1 MTDVTHVS
9 DADRR
14 AMARQAAA
22 LTALDTGEAGDDATR
37 QSMIDQADE
46 DRKRHGLDPLK
57 TEPEFHRKAVER
69 GLVRR

>member
-1 MTDVTHVS
+1 MTGVTSVS

-22 LTALDTGEAGDDATR
+22 LAAIDTAEPGDDTTR
-37 QSMIDQADE
+37 QTMIDRADS
-46 DRKRHGLDPLK
+46 DRARHGFDPLK
-57 TEPEFHRKAVER
+57 TEPELHRKAVER

>member
-1 MTDVTHVS
+1 MVDVTAVS

-22 LTALDTGEAGDDATR
+22 LAMFDTGEAGDDATR
-37 QSMIDQADE
+37 QAMIEQADA
-46 DRKRHGLDPLK
+46 DRQRRGLDPLK
-57 TEPEFHRKAVER
+57 TEPELHRKAVER

>member
-1 MTDVTHVS
+1 MTVVTPVS

-22 LTALDTGEAGDDATR
+22 LVGLDTGESGDDATR
-37 QSMIDQADE
+37 QAMIDRADA
-46 DRKRHGLDPLK
+46 DRERHGLDPLK
-57 TEPEFHRKAVER
+57 TEPELHRKAVER

>member
-1 MTDVTHVS
+1 MGDVTAVS

-22 LTALDTGEAGDDATR
+22 LAMLDTGETGDDATR
-37 QSMIDQADE
+37 QAMIDRADA
-46 DRKRHGLDPLK
+46 DRQRHGLDPLK
-57 TEPEFHRKAVER
+57 TEPELHRKAVER

>member
-1 MTDVTHVS
+1 MGDVTAVS

-22 LTALDTGEAGDDATR
+22 LGMFDTGEAGDDATR
-37 QSMIDQADE
+37 QAMIDRADA
-46 DRKRHGLDPLK
+46 DRQRHWLDPLK
-57 TEPEFHRKAVER
+57 TEPELHRKAVER